1 MRERRRC
8 GLHRPRCAWRT
19 AIGALAVCCSYA
31 ASGGAVGLT
40 AQAPSTDQE
49 VGMAHW
55 GATYVWLR
63 VTNAGLIQVYASTGY
78 RSAFVQPVTVSASE
92 VDRWAT
98 LLDQL
103 AEPTNARP
111 ASMTSASTPRGTDE
125 DLPHVV
131 LAGGDLVLEL
141 EPATTS
147 EPKLRVWVGATRPD
161 VVVAQVMPEVAAD
174 GALMLREAARRARNV
189 ASAATAALAS
199 APPAPSPMTTA
210 APLPPATPSPAATAT
225 PVAPVAVAA
234 AAPASESRTAINPPS
249 MALPVASVAASPDAP
264 SRLASVSNAA
274 PLVSTRTTTMVAG
287 LAAPSARATYS
298 YGSRE
303 PALSVLRTT
312 TTTKPMHVAAS
323 ALATVT
329 TVNTAPQRESIRPRP
344 SAGATSASR
353 RSRSTA
359 SPTLADDAHGVDDA
373 TVQNLVGQWRPDLMY
388 CYTQYG
394 LREHTALTGALV
406 VRLALS
412 PSGNVGHS
420 VIGSRRWSGDGG
432 PDVES
437 CIRSRIAAWRFPP
450 ARAGSIHTFSLEFAP
465 GRS

>member
-1 MRERRRC
+1 MRARRRC
-8 GLHRPRCAWRT
+8 GSHRPRCAWRT
-19 AIGALAVCCSYA
+19 AMGALALCCCYA
-31 ASGGAVGLT
+31 AAGDAVALN

-63 VTNAGLIQVYASTGY
+63 VANAGLVQVYASTGY

-92 VDRWAT
+92 ADRWAT
-98 LLDQL
+98 VLDQL
-103 AEPTNARP
+103 GESTNARP
-111 ASMTSASTPRGTDE
+111 ASMTSDATPRGRDE
-125 DLPHVV
+125 ESPRVV
-131 LAGGDLVLEL
+131 LGGGDLVLEMD
-141 EPATTS
+141 AASTS

-161 VVVAQVMPEVAAD
+161 AVVAQLVPEDAAD
-174 GALMLREAARRARNV
+174 AALMLREAARRARNV
-189 ASAATAALAS
+189 ASA
-199 APPAPSPMTTA
+199 PPASSPTTTA
-210 APLPPATPSPAATAT
+210 ATLPPATPSPAVTAT

-234 AAPASESRTAINPPS
+234 PAPASESNETRASINP
-249 MALPVASVAASPDAP
+249 ASKGAPAASGGAPPDAP
-264 SRLASVSNAA
+264 SSLASASNST
-274 PLVSTRTTTMVAG
+274 PLVSARTTTTVAS
-287 LAAPSARATYS
+287 LTSPTARATYTR
-298 YGSRE
+298 GRE

-312 TTTKPMHVAAS
+312 TTTKPMRVAAS

-344 SAGATSASR
+344 SAKATLASR
-353 RSRSTA
+353 GSRSTA
-359 SPTLADDAHGVDDA
+359 APTPAEEAHGVDDA

-388 CYTQYG
+388 CYTQFG
-394 LREHTALTGALV
+394 LREHTTLTGALV

-412 PSGNVGHS
+412 PSGNVGRS
-420 VIGSRRWSGDGG
+420 VIGSRKWSGEGG

-437 CIRSRIAAWRFPP
+437 CIRSRIAGWRFPP